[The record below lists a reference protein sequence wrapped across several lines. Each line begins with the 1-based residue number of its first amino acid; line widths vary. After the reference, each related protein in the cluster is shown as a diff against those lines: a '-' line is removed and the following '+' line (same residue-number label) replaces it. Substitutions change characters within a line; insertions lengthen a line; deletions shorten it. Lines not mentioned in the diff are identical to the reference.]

1 MVGKGEK
8 EMAKKEEVLP
18 VVEKPADQVSL
29 PSNTGK
35 AVVEGETADKES
47 VAEKPSTTGQ
57 EEPAVPGKGEVIAPV
72 PESEKKKKTEG
83 SPSAD
88 EELRKQEQKLV
99 NEAHRYLHD
108 NAKLEDQMGEFKWSS
123 GLQSRIHTL
132 ATKR

>member
-47 VAEKPSTTGQ
+47 VAEKPSTTVKRNLQ
-57 EEPAVPGKGEVIAPV
+57 
-72 PESEKKKKTEG
+72 
-83 SPSAD
+83 
-88 EELRKQEQKLV
+88 
-99 NEAHRYLHD
+99 YLERVKSLH
-108 NAKLEDQMGEFKWSS
+108 QF
-123 GLQSRIHTL
+123 QSRRRRRRRREAPAQT
-132 ATKR
+132 RS